1 MINERPIGIHRLH
14 RLHSTGQA
22 ATKPTPKTRSKKSHE
37 VTTTTFRVSS
47 SVWFV
52 WFRGSMV
59 YSKNLAQENQKLTAT
74 SLCFWRRLCFI
85 CAICVICGLMKAVT
99 IVSHGGVEGLE
110 IRDMETLPDPVAD
123 RVRVRVRGAGLNRA
137 DILQLRG
144 HYPPPPG
151 YPRDIPGL
159 EFAGEV
165 DAVGPEVRSWSPGQR
180 VFGIT
185 AGGAQAEYVV
195 VPENHLAEIPG
206 NLDWADAA
214 GVPEVFISAHDSIFT
229 QVSLKMGETLLVHA
243 AGSGVGTAAIQLA
256 RAAGAKVFGTSRTAN
271 KLERATEL
279 GLSASVVVNDDPAV
293 LAGVVSSWT
302 GGLGVGVILDL
313 GGAAYLEANLNSL
326 ASEGRIMLVGTAS
339 GSQATLDFGKVMSK
353 RLNIAGTVLRTRSAA
368 EKAKATRL
376 FATHVV
382 PLLADGAVQ
391 PVVDKIYQLTQVRE
405 AHVRLESNESFGK
418 V

>member
-1 MINERPIGIHRLH
+1 MINERHIGIHRLH

-22 ATKPTPKTRSKKSHE
+22 ATKSIPKTRSKRSHE

-195 VPENHLAEIPG
+195 VPENHLAEVPE
-206 NLDWADAA
+206 NLGWPEAA
-214 GVPEVFISAHDSIFT
+214 AVPEVFITAHDALFT

-256 RAAGAKVFGTSRTAN
+256 RAAGAKVFGTSRTAD
-271 KLERATEL
+271 KLGRAREY
-279 GLSASVVVNDDPAV
+279 GLSSSVVVDADPQAFVEAV
-293 LAGVVSSWT
+293 NEWT
-302 GGLGVGVILDL
+302 GDRGVNVIIDL
-313 GGAAYLEANLNSL
+313 
-326 ASEGRIMLVGTAS
+326 V
-339 GSQATLDFGKVMSK
+339 
-353 RLNIAGTVLRTRSAA
+353 
-368 EKAKATRL
+368 
-376 FATHVV
+376 
-382 PLLADGAVQ
+382 
-391 PVVDKIYQLTQVRE
+391 
-405 AHVRLESNESFGK
+405 
-418 V
+418 